1 MQSEKSL
8 LNNQNISFTGN
19 ISTSPFYYDINVNLE
34 QINLAKLIENLSK
47 TMHLLDEKILL
58 NNNLNGKIVFN
69 IKTLKGIKF
78 FDEAKI
84 ILTILNGKLM
94 LNDSFLISN
103 KIGKMFFTNFIIES
117 IDNKNIFKS
126 KILFE
131 IINQKKFY
139 QKLQIPKVNRVKLS
153 NIYFELEKEIN
164 IEDFK
169 INKFIIN
176 KATSN
181 NSQNKTKNIANLVSI
196 NAINNLKNWIEFK
209 KFSNQIFSEI
219 ASIN

>member
-1 MQSEKSL
+1 
-8 LNNQNISFTGN
+8 
-19 ISTSPFYYDINVNLE
+19 
-34 QINLAKLIENLSK
+34 
-47 TMHLLDEKILL
+47 
-58 NNNLNGKIVFN
+58 
-69 IKTLKGIKF
+69 
-78 FDEAKI
+78 
-84 ILTILNGKLM
+84 M
-94 LNDSFLISN
+94 LNDCFLISN

-164 IEDFK
+164 IENFK

-181 NSQNKTKNIANLVSI
+181 NSPNKAKNLANLVSI
-196 NAINNLKNWIEFK
+196 SEINNLKNWIEFK

-219 ASIN
+219 VSIN